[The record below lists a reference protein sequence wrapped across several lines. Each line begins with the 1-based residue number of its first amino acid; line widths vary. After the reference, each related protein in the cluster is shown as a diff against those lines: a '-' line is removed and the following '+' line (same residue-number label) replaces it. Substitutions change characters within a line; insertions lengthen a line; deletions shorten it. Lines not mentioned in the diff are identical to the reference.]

1 MRIAGMI
8 VTKHTSTSNA
18 AGRFDM
24 PQLRPGADGKLKGI
38 PRSIKNGGPAI
49 SKANAMFV
57 E

>member
-1 MRIAGMI
+1 MI